1 MFDVVE
7 LKGERATSAIVGR
20 AYPPDAGIDIVR
32 MDGLIRSNAKT
43 GIGEYVEVMKADWK
57 EAKHV
62 TLAPVTKGM
71 RIYAPGE
78 SLRAAFM
85 NRTVSKGDFISTTS
99 VRRPKESFGTGL
111 MFEDFFQDFFGPSFG
126 LGEIK
131 MQVVSTSPA
140 GNRP

>member
-1 MFDVVE
+1 VFDVVE
-7 LKGERATSAIVGR
+7 LKGERTTSAIVGR
-20 AYPPDAGIDIVR
+20 EYPSDASLDIVR

-71 RIYAPGE
+71 RIYAPGDA
-78 SLRAAFM
+78 LRASFM

-99 VRRPKESFGTGL
+99 VRKPR
-111 MFEDFFQDFFGPSFG
+111 
-126 LGEIK
+126 
-131 MQVVSTSPA
+131 
-140 GNRP
+140 